1 MPYFIIATIYS
12 LVYITNRY
20 THMLTKSSK
29 FYTNLFSL
37 ASLFLPCFA
46 IAQPAITTVTGEIT
60 SGTTL
65 IIKGSGFTEK
75 ANPEPLLWWKA
86 DFGEAPSP
94 LGRLKTWS
102 DTTRF
107 GGNFSTAIVAPG
119 SQRSVGKN
127 HSGGGVALSRV
138 DFDSDRLYFFRKTYE
153 DFDVTKN
160 TVIKPG
166 TTDFRTF
173 NFKTFRFWSATR
185 NNMFA
190 SVNGSHTN
198 QYNFLPALT
207 DGTIWNNTFT
217 HNHLVQVPFAWK
229 VEELEYKTSSLGQKD
244 GVLHYYHNGLLATNQ
259 KVRTRTSEY
268 PDRYSRLFQSQVSNG
283 AKDPSIM
290 YYDSLYVDDTWHRVV
305 ICKSKTWEACHE
317 REIQIPV
324 SWNDKQIEIKLN
336 LGGFDPKA
344 SLFVYVV
351 DKNAA
356 VNDNGF
362 PLCLKCPLPPTE
374 K

>member
-1 MPYFIIATIYS
+1 
-12 LVYITNRY
+12 
-20 THMLTKSSK
+20 MLTKSSK
-29 FYTNLFSL
+29 FHTNLFSL
-37 ASLFLPCFA
+37 ACLFLPCFA
-46 IAQPAITTVTGEIT
+46 IAQPVINTVTGDIS

-65 IIKGSGFTEK
+65 ILKGSGFTEK
-75 ANPEPLLWWKA
+75 SNPEPLFWWKA
-86 DFGEAPSP
+86 DFGVAPSP

-102 DTTRF
+102 DSTRF

-127 HSGGGVALSRV
+127 HSGGGAALSRV

-160 TVIKPG
+160 WVYKTG
-166 TTDFRTF
+166 TNLKTF
-173 NFKTFRFWSATR
+173 NFKTFRFWSNER

-190 SVNGSHTN
+190 ATHGPRTN
-198 QYNFLPALT
+198 EYHFELANT
-207 DGTIWNNTFT
+207 DGAIYTDKFT
-217 HNHLVQVPFAWK
+217 HNHLRQVPFAWK
-229 VEELEYKTSSLGQKD
+229 VEEVEYKTSSIGQKD
-244 GVLHYYHNGLLATNQ
+244 GVFHYYQNGLLATDQ

-268 PDRYSRLFQSQVSNG
+268 PNRYNKVYQSQVSNG

-305 ICKSKTWEACHE
+305 ICKSKTWETCHE

-324 SWNDKQIEIKLN
+324 SWDDKQIEVKLN
-336 LGGFDPKA
+336 LGGFDPKS
-344 SLFVYVV
+344 SLFVYIV

-362 PLCLKCPLPPTE
+362 ALCLKCPLPPTE